1 MFRLL
6 LARDLALA
14 RGRAGA
20 AALPVVFFLLVAV
33 TFPFALG
40 PDARVLAK
48 VGAGV
53 VWVAALL
60 AALLPIPTLFEAD
73 RADGTLDQ
81 YAARA
86 IPAEIVAAARW
97 MAHWIAFAVPL
108 LVAAPLAALLFGLS
122 APAIARLE
130 LALLLGTPGLASLAV
145 VAAALTTGAREGGM
159 LAGLLV
165 FPLGVP
171 LLIFGAGAAGGSG
184 AGAFKLLGAATLI
197 LVAMGPFAA
206 GAGIR
211 AARG

>member
-1 MFRLL
+1 MFPRL

-33 TFPFALG
+33 TFPFAVG
-40 PDARVLAK
+40 PDARTLAK

-81 YAARA
+81 YAVRG
-86 IPAEIVAAARW
+86 IPAEIIAAARLL
-97 MAHWIAFAVPL
+97 AHWIAFAVPL
-108 LVAAPLAALLFGLS
+108 LIAAPLAALLFGLHG
-122 APAIARLE
+122 PVILRLE
-130 LALLLGTPGLASLAV
+130 LALALGTPGLASLAV
-145 VAAALTTGAREGGM
+145 VAAALTSGAREGGM

-165 FPLGVP
+165 FPLAVP
-171 LLIFGAGAAGGSG
+171 LLIFGAGAAGDSG
-184 AGAFKLLGAATLI
+184 AGAFKLLGAATLV
-197 LVAMGPFAA
+197 LVAIGPFAA
-206 GAGIR
+206 GAAVR

>member
-1 MFRLL
+1 MFAHL

-20 AALPVVFFLLVAV
+20 SALPVVFFLLVAIV
-33 TFPFALG
+33 FPFAVG
-40 PDARVLAK
+40 PDARTLAR

-60 AALLPIPTLFEAD
+60 AALLPVPTLFEAD

-86 IPAEIVAAARW
+86 IPAEIIAAARLA
-97 MAHWIAFAVPL
+97 AHWLAFALPL
-108 LVAAPLAALLFGLS
+108 LIAAPLAALLFGLG
-122 APAIARLE
+122 APAILRLE
-130 LALLLGTPGLASLAV
+130 LALLIGTPGLASLAV
-145 VAAALTTGAREGGM
+145 IAAALTTGAREGGM
-159 LAGLLV
+159 LSGLLV

-171 LLIFGAGAAGGSG
+171 LLIFGAGAAGDAG
-184 AGAFKLLGAATLI
+184 AGAFKLLGAASLV

-206 GAGIR
+206 GAGVR
-211 AARG
+211 ATRG

>member
-1 MFRLL
+1 MFPRL

-33 TFPFALG
+33 TFPFAVG
-40 PDARVLAK
+40 PDAATLAK

-60 AALLPIPTLFEAD
+60 AALLPIPTLFEGD

-81 YAARA
+81 YAARG

-97 MAHWIAFAVPL
+97 LAHWTAFALPL
-108 LVAAPLAALLFGLS
+108 LMAAPLAALLFGLKG
-122 APAIARLE
+122 PAILRFE
-130 LALLLGTPGLASLAV
+130 LALALGTPGLASLAV
-145 VAAALTTGAREGGM
+145 VAAALTSGAREGGM

-165 FPLGVP
+165 FPLAVP

-184 AGAFKLLGAATLI
+184 AGAFKLLGATTLV

-206 GAGIR
+206 GAGVR
-211 AARG
+211 ASRG

>member
-1 MFRLL
+1 MFAHL

-20 AALPVVFFLLVAV
+20 SALPVVFFLLVAIV
-33 TFPFALG
+33 FPFAVG
-40 PDARVLAK
+40 PDARPLAR

-60 AALLPIPTLFEAD
+60 AALLPVPTLFEAD

-86 IPAEIVAAARW
+86 IPAEIIAAARLA
-97 MAHWIAFAVPL
+97 AHWLAFALPL
-108 LVAAPLAALLFGLS
+108 LIAAPLAALLFGLG
-122 APAIARLE
+122 APAILRLE
-130 LALLLGTPGLASLAV
+130 LALLIGTPGLASLAV
-145 VAAALTTGAREGGM
+145 IAAALTTGAREGGM
-159 LAGLLV
+159 LSGLLV

-171 LLIFGAGAAGGSG
+171 LLIFGAGAAGDAG
-184 AGAFKLLGAATLI
+184 AGAFKLLGAASLV

-206 GAGIR
+206 GAGVR
-211 AARG
+211 ATRG